1 MDANTVFF
9 QKTEHNFVGQKKDI
23 IFASLF
29 EGKHIYKEY
38 NNMSRICQL
47 TGKKAMKG
55 NSVSF
60 SNSKTRR
67 QFKVNLK
74 TKKFFVPETGEWVTL
89 RVSTSA
95 IKNINKKGIFA
106 CLKDA
111 VESGILA

>member
-1 MDANTVFF
+1 
-9 QKTEHNFVGQKKDI
+9 
-23 IFASLF
+23 
-29 EGKHIYKEY
+29 
-38 NNMSRICQL
+38 MSRICQL

-55 NSVSF
+55 NNVSF
-60 SNSKTRR
+60 SNAKTPR

-95 IKNINKKGIFA
+95 IKNINKKGIYA

-111 VESGILA
+111 VEGGILA